1 MADRNLTFE
10 DFKRLSPEERNRR
23 YEKLSDHDKFLARCS
38 QPSGVHGVLQY
49 LYPPKAGMLQG
60 VSGWYPGRAYE

>member
-10 DFKRLSPEERNRR
+10 DFKRLPPEERSRR
-23 YEKLSDHDKFLARCS
+23 YEELSDHEV
-38 QPSGVHGVLQY
+38 SGTLFAAVGRPWCAVQY
-49 LYPPKAGMLQG
+49 LYPSKADMLQG

>member
-23 YEKLSDHDKFLARCS
+23 YEELSDHDKFLARCS
-38 QPSGVHGVLQY
+38 QPSGVHGVLCNTCIH
-49 LYPPKAGMLQG
+49 
-60 VSGWYPGRAYE
+60 R

>member
-23 YEKLSDHDKFLARCS
+23 YEELSDQDKFLARCS
-38 QPSGVHGVLQY
+38 QPSGVHGVLFTINQR
-49 LYPPKAGMLQG
+49 LSHQDRTLE
-60 VSGWYPGRAYE
+60 R

>member
-23 YEKLSDHDKFLARCS
+23 YEELSDHDKFQARCS
-38 QPSGVHGVLQY
+38 
-49 LYPPKAGMLQG
+49 
-60 VSGWYPGRAYE
+60 

>member
-23 YEKLSDHDKFLARCS
+23 YEELSGTLFAAVGRSWCA
-38 QPSGVHGVLQY
+38 VQY